1 MSKMGRRPQREPRGY
16 LVDELPRW
24 REGPEVGAPGA
35 RSKGRKETSV
45 ARVEEAG
52 EGREMRVQRC
62 GGWERD
68 DRGTPRRPLS
78 GPWLLLGVRRASE
91 DLGLRRCLIKS
102 PA

>member
-16 LVDELPRW
+16 LVEELPRR

-52 EGREMRVQRC
+52 EGGRC
-62 GGWERD
+62 GCSDARAGSRTAAGHRAGHCQ
-68 DRGTPRRPLS
+68 DRGS
-78 GPWLLLGVRRASE
+78 YSE
-91 DLGLRRCLIKS
+91 
-102 PA
+102 